1 MCYIGR
7 DHHDKLNM
15 VGKPSLF
22 VLTLLVSSLF
32 LTGCPKKIVKVPSL
46 ETPPVRNPFETV
58 LEAFSPA
65 ETLQA
70 KASIR
75 IDTEREGEELNYR
88 IQGIVFYQKPEKLRV
103 YGYHPFPLPMD
114 LFDALY
120 RDGEFFLFIPM
131 NHRAYAGQVA
141 QFSDLIE
148 KTGVRIATEKDGLSD
163 IPNRIRIEVAVPK
176 TQIEILLRETSVNT
190 PLPEDTFQ
198 WQVPQGVERRP
209 LTQLLRKK
217 PSTPK

>member
-1 MCYIGR
+1 
-7 DHHDKLNM
+7 M
-15 VGKPSLF
+15 VCKPSL
-22 VLTLLVSSLF
+22 LIPALLVFSLF
-32 LTGCPKKIVKVPSL
+32 LMGCPKKVVKVPPL
-46 ETPPVRNPFETV
+46 ETPPVTNLIGTV
-58 LEAFSPA
+58 LEAFSAA

-75 IDTEREGEELNYR
+75 IDIEKEGEELHYR
-88 IQGIVFYQKPEKLRV
+88 LQGIVFYDKPERLRV

-120 RDGEFFLFIPM
+120 RDGEFFLFIPTD
-131 NHRAYAGQVA
+131 NSAYSGEVA
-141 QFSDLIE
+141 QFADLIKKSE
-148 KTGVRIATEKDGLSD
+148 VRIFTEMAGASD

-217 PSTPK
+217 PSTAK

>member
-1 MCYIGR
+1 
-7 DHHDKLNM
+7 M
-15 VGKPSLF
+15 VCKSSHF
-22 VLTLLVSSLF
+22 ILTLLVLSLF
-32 LTGCPKKIVKVPSL
+32 LTACPKKVVKVPPL
-46 ETPPVRNPFETV
+46 ETPPVANPIATV
-58 LEAFSPA
+58 LEAFSVA

-75 IDTEREGEELNYR
+75 IDTERKGEELNYR

-120 RDGEFFLFIPM
+120 RDGEFFLFIPT
-131 NHRAYAGQVA
+131 NHEAYAGEVA

-163 IPNRIRIEVAVPK
+163 IPNRIRIEVAEHK
-176 TQIEILLRETSVNT
+176 TRIEILLRETAVNT
-190 PLPEDTFQ
+190 PLSEDAFQ
-198 WQVPQGVERRP
+198 WQLPQGVELRP
-209 LTQLLRKK
+209 LAQLLRKK
-217 PSTPK
+217 HAPSE

>member
-1 MCYIGR
+1 
-7 DHHDKLNM
+7 M
-15 VGKPSLF
+15 VGKPSL
-22 VLTLLVSSLF
+22 LIPALLISSLF
-32 LTGCPKKIVKVPSL
+32 LMGCPKKVVKVPPL
-46 ETPPVRNPFETV
+46 ETPPVRNPIGTV
-58 LEAFSPA
+58 LEAFSAA

-75 IDTEREGEELNYR
+75 IDTEREGEKLNYR
-88 IQGIVFYQKPEKLRV
+88 LQGIVFYSKPERLRV

-120 RDGEFFLFIPM
+120 RDGEFFLFIPTD
-131 NHRAYAGQVA
+131 NSAYSGEVA
-141 QFSDLIE
+141 QFADLIE
-148 KTGVRIATEKDGLSD
+148 TSEVRIFTEMAGASD

-209 LTQLLRKK
+209 LAQLLRKK
-217 PSTPK
+217 SSAPK

>member
-1 MCYIGR
+1 
-7 DHHDKLNM
+7 M
-15 VGKPSLF
+15 VRKPSLF
-22 VLTLLVSSLF
+22 VLTLLVSSL
-32 LTGCPKKIVKVPSL
+32 LLMGCPKKIVKVPRL
-46 ETPPVRNPFETV
+46 ETPTVTNPIGTV
-58 LEAFSPA
+58 LEAFSAA

-75 IDTEREGEELNYR
+75 IDTEKEGEEFNYR
-88 IQGIVFYQKPEKLRV
+88 LQGIVFYNRPERLRV

-120 RDGEFFLFIPM
+120 RDGEFFLLIPM
-131 NHRAYAGQVA
+131 DNIVYAGEVT
-141 QFSDLIE
+141 QFTDLIKKSE
-148 KTGVRIATEKDGLSD
+148 VRIVTEKAGASD

-176 TQIEILLRETSVNT
+176 TRIEILLRETSVNT

-209 LTQLLRKK
+209 LAQLLRRKN
-217 PSTPK
+217 TTLE